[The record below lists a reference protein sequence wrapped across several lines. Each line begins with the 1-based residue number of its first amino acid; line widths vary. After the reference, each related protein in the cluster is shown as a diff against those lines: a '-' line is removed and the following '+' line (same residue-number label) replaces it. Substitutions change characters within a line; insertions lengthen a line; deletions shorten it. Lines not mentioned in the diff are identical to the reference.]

1 MSAVITREW
10 LLSYLLN
17 KPDAKESFPF
27 NESTSVLKVCN
38 KMFALVGQHDGSMI
52 LNLKC
57 KPDEAAWLCDTYG
70 AITPGY
76 HMDKKHW
83 ISIYFQLPDI
93 EAPEMAQVTSL
104 IDNSYMLIVDNLP
117 KSQRDDI
124 LSKL

>member
-1 MSAVITREW
+1 MSREW
-10 LLSYLLN
+10 ILRYLLD
-17 KPDAKESFPF
+17 KPDARESFPF
-27 NESTSVLKVCN
+27 NTSTSVLKVCN
-38 KMFALVGQHDGSMI
+38 KMFALVGEHNNSMI

-83 ISIYFQLPDI
+83 ISIYFELPDI
-93 EAPEMAQVTSL
+93 PAPDSTQVMSLVDKSYSL
-104 IDNSYMLIVDNLP
+104 IVENLP
-117 KSQRDDI
+117 KSQREDI